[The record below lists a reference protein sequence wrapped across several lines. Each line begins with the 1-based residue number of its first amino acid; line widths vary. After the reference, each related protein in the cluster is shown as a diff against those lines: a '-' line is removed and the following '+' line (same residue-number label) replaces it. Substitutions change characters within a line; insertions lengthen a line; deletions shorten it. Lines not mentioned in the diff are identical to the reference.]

1 MKTLLTIAAII
12 ILWIMFFKF
21 SLSFLRSKYEA
32 KKLLLEFK
40 RADSQEEEEEI
51 EHTCCGVEIT
61 EEIKDNELCPV
72 CLEHI

>member
-12 ILWIMFFKF
+12 ILWIIFFKF

-40 RADSQEEEEEI
+40 RADSQEEEEENI
-51 EHTCCGVEIT
+51 TCCGDEIT
-61 EEIKDNELCPV
+61 GEVEDAGLCPT